1 MRPWRI
7 LLFASQTSLFNVV
20 TALEPAPIAN
30 AVYVGCFP
38 NLYPLGFYDEESVGF
53 GFSLGGGDPAACQQ
67 RCRGQRSFRYAAM
80 YDEYCSCSFEGT
92 PPISRAGALDDSAC
106 NVPCG
111 RNASAPCGARG
122 RPPPHTIYQVN
133 DPPTVHARS
142 ATRLGPLRLSLGE
155 QRAAGDL
162 CRSARRRRE
171 PGRLPGRVC
180 RPGGG
185 SYVEMYSFYDGRP
198 TCRCLT
204 AATTPLSGGSF
215 PPEGCNFN
223 CPANSSAACGG
234 FLITDPM
241 RFRISRLFTA
251 YIEKTPENPQT
262 LFRDVVIGD
271 VFFADFNLGCVDG
284 SVLSRH
290 VHDINVVNRD
300 TDGFNVFNRDID
312 DINVI
317 NRDIHVVDT
326 RDLLDRRDAIDI
338 SHPIKRGGIDIT
350 INVFTVD
357 IRVVVDDTG
366 SFNVTHGLGR
376 LDVWISHSLEWFS
389 LLEQHSSRHC
399 QLGVFSLDD
408 LRARRRVN
416 DVCHVRSHRVFGRV
430 CGFNGQRHDCELG
443 LWFDWFTPQFSLH
456 APVWHIGVLQ
466 QPGRI
471 SWPGRA
477 FGYPF
482 SSLFIRGRIGFR
494 K

>member
-1 MRPWRI
+1 MRPSRI

-38 NLYPLGFYDEESVGF
+38 NLYPLGFYDEESASF

-133 DPPTVHARS
+133 DPPTPAPQPGWDYYGCLS
-142 ATRLGPLRLSLGE
+142 ENSGPRGTFVE
-155 QRAAGDL
+155 VPGGVGNPVVCQDGCAAL
-162 CRSARRRRE
+162 
-171 PGRLPGRVC
+171 
-180 RPGGG
+180 GG
-185 SYVEMYSFYDGRP
+185 SYVEMCSFYDGTP

-241 RFRISRLFTA
+241 RFTISRLFTA
-251 YIEKTPENPQT
+251 YIKKTPENPQI
-262 LFRDVVIGD
+262 LFRYFVVGD
-271 VFFADFNLGCVDG
+271 VFVADFNLGCVDD

-290 VHDINVVNRD
+290 VHDINVVTRD
-300 TDGFNVFNRDID
+300 IDGFNVVNRDID

-326 RDLLDRRDAIDI
+326 RDLFDRRDAIDI
-338 SHPIKRGGIDIT
+338 SHPIKRGDIDIN

-376 LDVWISHSLEWFS
+376 LDGFKQLSL
-389 LLEQHSSRHC
+389 Q
-399 QLGVFSLDD
+399 
-408 LRARRRVN
+408 
-416 DVCHVRSHRVFGRV
+416 
-430 CGFNGQRHDCELG
+430 
-443 LWFDWFTPQFSLH
+443 
-456 APVWHIGVLQ
+456 
-466 QPGRI
+466 
-471 SWPGRA
+471 
-477 FGYPF
+477 
-482 SSLFIRGRIGFR
+482 
-494 K
+494 